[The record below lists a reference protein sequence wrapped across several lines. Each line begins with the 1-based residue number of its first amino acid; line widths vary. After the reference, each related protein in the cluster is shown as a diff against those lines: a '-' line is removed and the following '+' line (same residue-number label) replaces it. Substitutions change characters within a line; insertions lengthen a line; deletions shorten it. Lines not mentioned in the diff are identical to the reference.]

1 MTHDRVQCC
10 IADTL
15 PTSFIKNRN
24 EKLSTHMQIIAVIFC
39 GFRHLRYLCRRK
51 SLEMG
56 MIIKDLCLKK
66 KKKKDFSVHKTL
78 YFSNVQHLGVDW
90 I

>member
-1 MTHDRVQCC
+1 MNVYNAASR
-10 IADTL
+10 IRL

-56 MIIKDLCLKK
+56 MIIKDLCPHIVHAKWISQYTK
-66 KKKKDFSVHKTL
+66 RCISVMYNT
-78 YFSNVQHLGVDW
+78 
-90 I
+90 

>member
-1 MTHDRVQCC
+1 MNVYKAASR
-10 IADTL
+10 IRL

-56 MIIKDLCLKK
+56 MIIKDLCPLLSTKRISQYTK
-66 KKKKDFSVHKTL
+66 RCISVMYNT
-78 YFSNVQHLGVDW
+78 
-90 I
+90 

>member
-1 MTHDRVQCC
+1 MNVCKTASQIR
-10 IADTL
+10 L

-39 GFRHLRYLCRRK
+39 GFMHLRYLCRKK

-56 MIIKDLCLKK
+56 MIIKDLCPHIVH
-66 KKKKDFSVHKTL
+66 KKDFSVHKTL